1 MLHENIKKLRK
12 QSGLTQEAFA
22 IRLNV
27 VRQTVSKWEKGL
39 SVPDA
44 QTLQRIAEEFD
55 IPVQELLGSQPNAEE
70 NQNSI
75 SDQLARINEQLAVKN
90 RRSANIWKI
99 LCLVLLLSV
108 GFLIGNAF
116 SNKNYYDESEKNLL
130 LEITKT
136 ENVYFTGNNKEV
148 ICSFVP
154 SVGDDDM
161 VYTVTMQSHDGSS
174 SNETVVAQY
183 DNGVCIAVFDKAKLS
198 EFEEYTVVL
207 NIAGKGENRN
217 LTLAETF
224 NFSEN
229 GYSWEPA
236 E

>member
-1 MLHENIKKLRK
+1 MLRENIKKLRK

-55 IPVQELLGSQPNAEE
+55 IPVQELLGSQPNTEE
-70 NQNSI
+70 NQNGI
-75 SDQLARINEQLAVKN
+75 SDQLARINEQLAVRN
-90 RRSANIWKI
+90 RRSANIWKTV
-99 LCLVLLLSV
+99 CLVLILVV
-108 GFLIGNAF
+108 GFLIGEAI
-116 SNKNYYDESEKNLL
+116 SNNSYSDEYKKNLL
-130 LEITKT
+130 FDITKT

-183 DNGVCIAVFDKAKLS
+183 DNGICIAVFDKAKLS
-198 EFEEYTVVL
+198 EFAEYTVVL

>member
-55 IPVQELLGSQPNAEE
+55 IPVQELLGSQPNTEE
-70 NQNSI
+70 NQNGI
-75 SDQLARINEQLAVKN
+75 SDQLARINEQLAVRN

-99 LCLVLLLSV
+99 LCLVLLLAV
-108 GFLIGNAF
+108 GFLIGEAF
-116 SNKNYYDESEKNLL
+116 SNNSRSDESEKNLL

-161 VYTVTMQSHDGSS
+161 VYTVTMQSHDGSL
-174 SNETVVAQY
+174 SNETIVAQY
-183 DNGVCIAVFDKAKLS
+183 DNGVCIAVFDKSKLS
-198 EFEEYTVVL
+198 AFAEYTVVL

-217 LTLAETF
+217 LTLAENF

>member
-44 QTLQRIAEEFD
+44 QTLQRIAEEFE
-55 IPVQELLGSQPNAEE
+55 IPVQELLGSQPNSEE

-75 SDQLARINEQLAVKN
+75 SDQLARINEQLAIKN

-99 LCLVLLLSV
+99 LCLVLLLVV
-108 GFLIGNAF
+108 GFLIGKAF
-116 SNKNYYDESEKNLL
+116 SNNSYSDEYEKNLL

-136 ENVYFTGNNKEV
+136 TNVYFTGNSKEL

-154 SVGDDDM
+154 SVGNGDF
-161 VYTVTMQSHDGSS
+161 VYTVTMQGNDGSS

-183 DNGVCIAVFDKAKLS
+183 DNGICIAVFDKSKLS
-198 EFEEYTVVL
+198 EFAEYTVVL
-207 NIAGKGENRN
+207 NIASKEENRN
-217 LTLAETF
+217 LTLAENF
-224 NFSEN
+224 NFGEN
-229 GYSWEPA
+229 SYSWQPA

>member
-55 IPVQELLGSQPNAEE
+55 IPVQELLGSQPNTEE
-70 NQNSI
+70 NQNGI

-99 LCLVLLLSV
+99 LCLVLLLAV

-154 SVGDDDM
+154 SVCDDDM
-161 VYTVTMQSHDGSS
+161 VYTVTMQSYDGSS

-183 DNGVCIAVFDKAKLS
+183 DNGICIAVFDKAKLS
-198 EFEEYTVVL
+198 EFAEYTVVL

>member
-39 SVPDA
+39 SVHDA
-44 QTLQRIAEEFD
+44 HTLQRIAEEFD

-99 LCLVLLLSV
+99 LCLVLLLAV

-183 DNGVCIAVFDKAKLS
+183 GNGICIAVFDKAKLS
-198 EFEEYTVVL
+198 EFAEYTVVL

>member
-1 MLHENIKKLRK
+1 MLRENIKKLRK

-55 IPVQELLGSQPNAEE
+55 IPVQELLGSQPNTEE
-70 NQNSI
+70 NQNGI

-99 LCLVLLLSV
+99 LCLVLLLVV
-108 GFLIGNAF
+108 GFLIGEAI
-116 SNKNYYDESEKNLL
+116 SNNSYSDEYKKNLL
-130 LEITKT
+130 FDITKT

-183 DNGVCIAVFDKAKLS
+183 DNGICIAVFDKAKLS
-198 EFEEYTVVL
+198 EFAEYTVVL